1 MSDLDMSAEQRQ
13 TSRKGRTFLIVH
25 GGWGGG
31 WEWTPVARLLREQG
45 HEAFTPTLSG
55 LAERGHLGPEVG
67 LSAHVEEIAG
77 LLEFE
82 DLHDVVLCGASYGG
96 MVITGAADLV
106 PDRIGLLIY
115 IDAFVPE
122 VGQSTLDFVP
132 EEFAEMVQAVT
143 DERGHGWL
151 PIPDQ
156 FLPPHGLIPDE
167 ERERYVSRLRDHP
180 AASCREPVRLTGEVD
195 RLQRAFIRCT
205 GGEADGGEDPFHAM
219 ASRARSEG
227 WPYRELALPHD
238 PHLFDPAGTA
248 AALSELASIGSRLAQ
263 LSSSTNIR

>member
-1 MSDLDMSAEQRQ
+1 MSDLAVSTEQRD
-13 TSRKGRTFLIVH
+13 TTRKRTLVIVH

-31 WEWTPVARLLREQG
+31 WEWTPVARLLRDRG
-45 HEAFTPTLSG
+45 HDAFTPTLSG
-55 LAERGHLGPEVG
+55 LAERGHVGPEVG
-67 LSAHVEEIAG
+67 LSAHAEEIAG
-77 LLEFE
+77 LLQFE
-82 DLHDVVLCGASYGG
+82 DLRDVALCGASYGG

-122 VGQSTLDFVP
+122 DGQSTLDFAP
-132 EEFAEMVQAVT
+132 EEFAKTLQAVT

-180 AASCREPVRLTGEVD
+180 AASCSEPVRLTGNGD

-205 GGEADGGEDPFHAM
+205 GGEGDEGDDPFDAM

-238 PHLFDPAGTA
+238 PHLFDPVATA
-248 AALSELASIGSRLAQ
+248 VVLSELAS
-263 LSSSTNIR
+263 T

>member
-1 MSDLDMSAEQRQ
+1 MQMSDVGMRTDERKA
-13 TSRKGRTFLIVH
+13 TSGGRRFVIVH

-31 WEWTPVARLLREQG
+31 WEWTPVAHWLRERG
-45 HEAFTPTLSG
+45 YEVFTPTLAG
-55 LAERGHLGPEVG
+55 LSERGHLGPEVG

-82 DLHDVVLCGASYGG
+82 GLHDVVLCGASYGG

-106 PDRIGLLIY
+106 PERIGLLVY

-122 VGQSTLDFVP
+122 DGQSTLDFMP
-132 EEFAEMVQAVT
+132 EDFAEMLQAVT
-143 DERGHGWL
+143 DERGHGWF
-151 PIPDQ
+151 PIPEE
-156 FLPPHGLIPDE
+156 FLPPRGLIPDE

-180 AASCREPVRLTGEVD
+180 AASCSEPVRITGEVD
-195 RLQRAFIRCT
+195 RLHRAFIRCT
-205 GGEADGGEDPFHAM
+205 GGEADSGDDPFDAM

-238 PHLFDPAGTA
+238 PHLFDPARTA
-248 AALSELASIGSRLAQ
+248 AVLSELASIGSRDAQ
-263 LSSSTNIR
+263 LSSSA